1 MSTEHNLEYGPTPPG
16 AQYEHTDIDPSIGY
30 SFAVWLTVAVV
41 LSLGL
46 VYGILWMFE
55 SNQAATDAATQKFPL
70 AAGLSEDPPAPRLQT
85 QPFKDVY
92 LLNQGTREKLHSYG
106 WTDQASGL
114 VHIPIERAMELT
126 LQQLPI
132 RAGEPGV
139 PDRVVQDSSG
149 GRTTAVR

>member
-1 MSTEHNLEYGPTPPG
+1 MSTEHDLEYGPTPPG
-16 AQYEHTDIDPSIGY
+16 AEYEHTDIDPSIGY

-46 VYGILWMFE
+46 VYGVMWMFD
-55 SNQAATDAATQKFPL
+55 SNKVATDAATQRFPL
-70 AAGLSEDPPAPRLQT
+70 AVGRSEEPPAPRLQT

-106 WTDQASGL
+106 WTDQANGM

-126 LQQLPI
+126 LPQLPV

>member
-1 MSTEHNLEYGPTPPG
+1 MSTEHDLEYGPTPPG
-16 AQYEHTDIDPSIGY
+16 AEYEHTDIDPSIGY
-30 SFAVWLTVAVV
+30 SFAAWLTVAMV

-46 VYGILWMFE
+46 VYGVMWMFE
-55 SNQAATDAATQKFPL
+55 SNKSATDAATQRFPL
-70 AAGLSEDPPAPRLQT
+70 AVGRSEEPPAPRLQM

-106 WTDQASGL
+106 WTDQTNGM
-114 VHIPIERAMELT
+114 VHIPIEWAMELT
-126 LQQLPI
+126 LQQLPV

-139 PDRVVQDSSG
+139 ADRVVQDSSG